1 MPRVTFKLDYPQ
13 AESVFI
19 QEVLTIGI
27 LRLIPCVGPRK
38 DTGALPSLFLTDD
51 MNTAILWMG
60 NGILTLL
67 LLALSMNTV
76 QKIR

>member
-19 QEVLTIGI
+19 AGSFNDWDTQAYP
-27 LRLIPCVGPRK
+27 LRRTRK